1 MNNFSLVDKINI
13 LMKAISSSSFFVVC
27 AGVVVVLLFFCVFCV
42 IKNAKIN
49 KWLFC
54 GLIIPVAILL
64 LINYGE
70 VIFNILDSIIDSV
83 FMALYFPSLP
93 IYASIILI
101 SNVSLVLVIF
111 KKRKLKTKKIINLIN
126 TILLDFLMIL
136 VIDIV
141 SKNNINI
148 YEDINLYT
156 DSTLL
161 VLLELSMGIFVS
173 WLLINLVLSAKIKL
187 QKFDKKE
194 NKIMPEIIFD

>member
-13 LMKAISSSSFFVVC
+13 LMKAISSSSLFVVC

-42 IKNAKIN
+42 IKNTKIN
-49 KWLFC
+49 KWFFG
-54 GLIIPVAILL
+54 GLIISIAILL
-64 LINYGE
+64 LINYGT
-70 VIFNILDSIIDSV
+70 VIFDILDSIIDSV

-148 YEDINLYT
+148 YEEINLYT